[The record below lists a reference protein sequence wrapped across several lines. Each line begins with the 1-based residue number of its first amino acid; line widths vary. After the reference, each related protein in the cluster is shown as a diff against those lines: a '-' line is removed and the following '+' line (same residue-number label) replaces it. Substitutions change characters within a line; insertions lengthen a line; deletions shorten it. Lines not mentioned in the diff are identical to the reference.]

1 MQEVAGESW
10 WGRYGRKWRKAVETW
25 ERMEQRNRNPP
36 KVTFL
41 AQGLLSSFLTAEYVR
56 FWPWTWG
63 ASTEMQGEHEE
74 LGSRKIVPRCASTK
88 KNIRMSATSCEPWPW
103 SGVPLRR
110 CVPFTFWINPTWF
123 QSTCQMLRHTSYV
136 HLVCMVMKAGLWLVI
151 PCRSLSIGVV
161 KSPHC
166 KKIYSFAK
174 FASLF
179 NCVFAVIV
187 LRFAWHRST
196 VIDLLVSLL
205 CVKPSNPSMYGKL
218 SEGFGSS

>member
-88 KNIRMSATSCEPWPW
+88 KHQDVSNIMRALTMK
-103 SGVPLRR
+103 R
-110 CVPFTFWINPTWF
+110 CPPQTMCAFHFLN
-123 QSTCQMLRHTSYV
+123 
-136 HLVCMVMKAGLWLVI
+136 
-151 PCRSLSIGVV
+151 
-161 KSPHC
+161 KS
-166 KKIYSFAK
+166 
-174 FASLF
+174 
-179 NCVFAVIV
+179 N
-187 LRFAWHRST
+187 
-196 VIDLLVSLL
+196 LVSKYLPDAKAHVL
-205 CVKPSNPSMYGKL
+205 CAFGVHGD
-218 SEGFGSS
+218 EGWTLVGYTL

>member
-1 MQEVAGESW
+1 MEKGSGNLGEDGTTKQESSQSDLPGT
-10 WGRYGRKWRKAVETW
+10 R
-25 ERMEQRNRNPP
+25 
-36 KVTFL
+36 L
-41 AQGLLSSFLTAEYVR
+41 AQQLSYCRICTLLTLNMRRKHRNAGRAWGIR
-56 FWPWTWG
+56 FSKDC
-63 ASTEMQGEHEE
+63 ST
-74 LGSRKIVPRCASTK
+74 LCIYK